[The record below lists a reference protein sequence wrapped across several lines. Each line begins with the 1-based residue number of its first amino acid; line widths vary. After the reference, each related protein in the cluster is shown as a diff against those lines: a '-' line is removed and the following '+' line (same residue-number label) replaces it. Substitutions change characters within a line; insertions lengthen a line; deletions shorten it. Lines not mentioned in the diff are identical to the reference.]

1 MEEKMKSI
9 RFKLWAGMMALV
21 AIVLLLLWLFQIVFL
36 ENFYNRMWTS
46 YIKREVITINQLLEK
61 GEKSAFESKLEEF
74 AFNNNIYAELADK
87 NGNSIYIT
95 GSSSSAG
102 KMPMIDS
109 NARNGVIQEILTD
122 KEVDVPVTHPRFG
135 NKFMLIGLPIRIS
148 GELSQVMLIITPL
161 APMKDTTEILKGQLV
176 YIIGILLFA
185 SLIISFLI
193 SRSFT
198 SPILEIKKVSEKMA
212 AGDFL
217 ARIKTKKQ
225 DEIGTL
231 AETINNM
238 GEQLSK
244 IEQLRKDLIA
254 NVSHEL
260 RTPLSLIR
268 GYAETIKDVTGNDP
282 VKREKQLGVIIEET
296 ERLSRIVD
304 DIMNLS
310 QLQSG
315 NVKLNKVSFKINVLI
330 DDAMKRYDILS
341 EKTGV
346 GIVRIGSVKAL
357 VNADENKIAQVL
369 YNLVNNGFNHTSK
382 GGFIT
387 LKIVEENEIVRIEIS
402 DTGKGITQE
411 ELPHIWDRYYKAEKT
426 SEKKPT
432 GTGLGLAIVKG
443 ILEAHQVAYGVESK
457 EKVGTKFWFELNK
470 VNGSS

>member
-1 MEEKMKSI
+1 MKSI

-198 SPILEIKKVSEKMA
+198 SPILEIKKCLKKWQLVTFWLELKQK
-212 AGDFL
+212 AGRD
-217 ARIKTKKQ
+217 R
-225 DEIGTL
+225 D
-231 AETINNM
+231 
-238 GEQLSK
+238 
-244 IEQLRKDLIA
+244 
-254 NVSHEL
+254 
-260 RTPLSLIR
+260 
-268 GYAETIKDVTGNDP
+268 
-282 VKREKQLGVIIEET
+282 
-296 ERLSRIVD
+296 LSR
-304 DIMNLS
+304 
-310 QLQSG
+310 
-315 NVKLNKVSFKINVLI
+315 
-330 DDAMKRYDILS
+330 
-341 EKTGV
+341 
-346 GIVRIGSVKAL
+346 
-357 VNADENKIAQVL
+357 
-369 YNLVNNGFNHTSK
+369 NH
-382 GGFIT
+382 
-387 LKIVEENEIVRIEIS
+387 
-402 DTGKGITQE
+402 
-411 ELPHIWDRYYKAEKT
+411 
-426 SEKKPT
+426 
-432 GTGLGLAIVKG
+432 
-443 ILEAHQVAYGVESK
+443 
-457 EKVGTKFWFELNK
+457 
-470 VNGSS
+470 